1 MKSSNV
7 WSATLAIVFATLST
21 AAYGQGTPGTSG
33 PSPYG
38 GPVRGMPGYD
48 GGMGMMPA
56 GMYGGGPGMPPPGM
70 GGMPEYSNPG
80 RISGQGPPPGM
91 MSPGM
96 FGPGMGGPGM
106 GGPLGGPGGPG
117 MPGMQVAAQGELDM
131 GPPPPLPEGATP
143 WNNPL
148 AAEDTMCYDGSCGCC
163 SHCCS
168 PGLVWADLDFL
179 LWWQKGSRFP
189 PLVTT
194 NNVPGIPRAEA
205 GVIGAPSTEVL
216 FGDDQF
222 GDDMNT
228 GGRATLGVWLD
239 RSKTAGIGNRF
250 TALSGDT
257 ESFDAT
263 SDGSTVLA
271 RPFYNALLGIEDSF
285 LIGFT
290 DPVDGPITNGRVISQ
305 FDNEFLMN
313 EVFLRTMLERDR
325 NKRVDLLL
333 GYHFLRLDNY
343 FSINSFNTATDPV
356 LNGTTFSLFDRF
368 DTENE
373 FHGGQVGIDGSYS
386 RGRWSLDY
394 LAKLSF
400 GQMRQTSE
408 IDGGLTIVPG
418 GVGPGVATVGG
429 LFAQPTNIGTRTR
442 YEEVFIPEF
451 NLGLTYYARPNL
463 SFGMSYNYMWI
474 SSVILSGDQID
485 RQVNPSQ
492 FGGGPLIGPARP
504 EFEFN
509 DTSYWLMGMNFT
521 MQYNY

>member
-1 MKSSNV
+1 MKSSFV
-7 WSATLAIVFATLST
+7 WSATLAAVLAALSS

-38 GPVRGMPGYD
+38 GPVRGMPGY
-48 GGMGMMPA
+48 GGEIMPA
-56 GMYGGGPGMPPPGM
+56 GMLGGGPGMPPPGM

-91 MSPGM
+91 MGPGM
-96 FGPGMGGPGM
+96 FGPGMAGPGA
-106 GGPLGGPGGPG
+106 PG
-117 MPGMQVAAQGELDM
+117 MPGMPVSAQGEYDM
-131 GPPPPLPEGATP
+131 GPPPPLPDGATP
-143 WNNPL
+143 WQNPF

-168 PGLVWADLDFL
+168 PGMVWAELEFL

-194 NNVPGIPRAEA
+194 SDAADE
-205 GVIGAPSTEVL
+205 GVFGAPSTEVL

-222 GDDMNT
+222 GQGLNT
-228 GGRATLGVWLD
+228 GGRATLGLWLD
-239 RSKTAGIGNRF
+239 SGKTTGIGNRF
-250 TALSGDT
+250 TALSGDS

-271 RPFYNALLGIEDSF
+271 RPFYNALLAQEDAF

-290 DPVDGPITNGRVISQ
+290 DPMLGPLTEGRIISE
-305 FDNEFLMN
+305 FDSEFLTN
-313 EVFLRTMLERDR
+313 EVFVRSMMHRDR
-325 NKRVDLLL
+325 NKRVDLLV

-343 FSINSFNTATDPV
+343 FRINSLSTNLGPV
-356 LNGTTFSLFDRF
+356 GTGTTFSLFDRF

-373 FHGGQVGIDGSYS
+373 FHGGMIGIDGSYGK
-386 RGRWSLDY
+386 GRWSLDY
-394 LAKLSF
+394 LAKVSF

-408 IDGGLTIVPG
+408 IDGGLTITPG
-418 GVGPGVATVGG
+418 GVPPGVTTVGG
-429 LFAQPTNIGTRTR
+429 LFAQPTNIGVRSR
-442 YEEVFIPEF
+442 YQEVFIPEF

-474 SSVILSGDQID
+474 SSVLLSGDQID
-485 RQVNPSQ
+485 RQVNLTQ
-492 FGGGPLIGPARP
+492 QGGGVLVGPARP
-504 EFEFN
+504 EFEF
-509 DTSYWLMGMNFT
+509 DDDDYWLMGMNFT